1 MTRASPPCLN
11 SKTLEIVILHH
22 LQHAQLE
29 QALALL
35 TRFPSAPPTPLSL
48 DRLAQ
53 KCCAEPHAAA
63 HFEKSP
69 LLLRQLLEAGHP
81 PSPLTV
87 DVFMRAAMAQW
98 RGAAHHALALI
109 SLLRQHGC
117 PGDLVS
123 RAVLRQQAFARAPAP
138 VARLQALFDAIEAP
152 SASDYYVFIDACLFH
167 GALPD
172 ALRLLEEAESRFS
185 SALSPSVYVPLFRSA
200 QLGTPQ
206 LEALMQQMRG
216 LKIQPHRRVWA
227 SFLAAVCRD
236 GDFDRAQSML
246 AIFERHGVPA
256 GVDLYAPFVEHL
268 PRFHNACDVL
278 QLALDKRL
286 KPNPGV
292 LNVLIARALQ
302 EDAPE
307 ALSRALQLVE
317 GAARQ
322 FNVLPGQVQHGEL
335 VGRLLAAGQ
344 EAPAQ
349 HHVQT
354 LLDNPALRIKT
365 PCFFPLYQWLSS
377 HTATLTPEQKELKH
391 LLHSRLNS
399 SMN

>member
-1 MTRASPPCLN
+1 M
-11 SKTLEIVILHH
+11 
-22 LQHAQLE
+22 
-29 QALALL
+29 
-35 TRFPSAPPTPLSL
+35 
-48 DRLAQ
+48 
-53 KCCAEPHAAA
+53 
-63 HFEKSP
+63 
-69 LLLRQLLEAGHP
+69 
-81 PSPLTV
+81 
-87 DVFMRAAMAQW
+87 
-98 RGAAHHALALI
+98 
-109 SLLRQHGC
+109 
-117 PGDLVS
+117 
-123 RAVLRQQAFARAPAP
+123 
-138 VARLQALFDAIEAP
+138 
-152 SASDYYVFIDACLFH
+152 FIDACLFH

-365 PCFFPLYQWLSS
+365 PCFFPLYHWLSS
-377 HTATLTPEQKELKH
+377 HTATLTPEQKELH
-391 LLHSRLNS
+391 DLLHSRLNS
-399 SMN
+399 SMNF